1 MSKTNINVSVIDK
14 RIASVALESNGAN
27 HKWQQKKLDT
37 NNTVN
42 NVIVIMYSLLHMSL
56 CQEYFV
62 YLQ

>member
-1 MSKTNINVSVIDK
+1 MSKSNINVSVIDK
-14 RIASVALESNGAN
+14 WIASVALEPKGAS

-62 YLQ
+62 

>member
-1 MSKTNINVSVIDK
+1 MSKSNINVSVIDK
-14 RIASVALESNGAN
+14 WIASVALEPNGAS

-37 NNTVN
+37 NNTFN

-62 YLQ
+62 

>member
-14 RIASVALESNGAN
+14 RIASVALEPNGAS

-62 YLQ
+62 